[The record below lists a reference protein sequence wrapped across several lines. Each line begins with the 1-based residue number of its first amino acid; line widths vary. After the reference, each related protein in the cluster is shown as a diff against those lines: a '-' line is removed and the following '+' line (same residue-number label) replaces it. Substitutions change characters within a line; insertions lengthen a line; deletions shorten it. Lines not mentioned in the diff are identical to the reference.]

1 MTSIIRDIQKY
12 SEWVSAH
19 AGRLP
24 AVHLRLFDCP
34 CRSSSRPLPNMPPG
48 GRFLHLLRRVVH
60 ADQSS
65 QPGHMLLG
73 HPHPGSSAKDCRV
86 GRRNLHGMPHGRRSS
101 ASMINR
107 NMAWG
112 KAQDAANPHLPV
124 AEAPLTTEMPTS
136 LGGGEHL
143 CPCSNR
149 AMFNG
154 RTSLDG
160 NATAKTVGDWIL
172 FHPRA

>member
-1 MTSIIRDIQKY
+1 MTRIIRDIQKY

-112 KAQDAANPHLPV
+112 KAPMRLRLTRRDENRGQ
-124 AEAPLTTEMPTS
+124 AEASTRKQRLGRRS
-136 LGGGEHL
+136 LAPIFEKGAGCRHPASAGG
-143 CPCSNR
+143 
-149 AMFNG
+149 
-154 RTSLDG
+154 
-160 NATAKTVGDWIL
+160 
-172 FHPRA
+172 